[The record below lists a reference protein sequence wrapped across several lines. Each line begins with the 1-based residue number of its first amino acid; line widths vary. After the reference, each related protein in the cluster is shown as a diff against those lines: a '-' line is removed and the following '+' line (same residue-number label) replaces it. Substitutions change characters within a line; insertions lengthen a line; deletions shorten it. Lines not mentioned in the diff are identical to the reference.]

1 MDNYI
6 DKEKQESMEDE
17 IDSLGQDVPK
27 KDIPKDIELKL

>member
-6 DKEKQESMEDE
+6 DKEKQESIEDE
-17 IDSLGQDVPK
+17 IDSLRQDVPK